1 MDLSAGISRSL
12 ESITGTLVPDYGTY
26 RSLTPN
32 DTPESSKD
40 SGASEPTSDIAE
52 NAALDIGLS
61 FQPLDNDLLY
71 DLNNINMEN
80 FESPDY
86 SMFANDSAMF
96 APDLMKEDLYTSFLA
111 DQALYTEM

>member
-1 MDLSAGISRSL
+1 
-12 ESITGTLVPDYGTY
+12 
-26 RSLTPN
+26 
-32 DTPESSKD
+32 
-40 SGASEPTSDIAE
+40 
-52 NAALDIGLS
+52 
-61 FQPLDNDLLY
+61 
-71 DLNNINMEN
+71 MEN